1 MQISFFMEGYGREGG
16 KIFAKVNAYLT
27 TVEAARMKNKMC
39 KGGTAFIRSVLCFM
53 AP

>member
-1 MQISFFMEGYGREGG
+1 MGG